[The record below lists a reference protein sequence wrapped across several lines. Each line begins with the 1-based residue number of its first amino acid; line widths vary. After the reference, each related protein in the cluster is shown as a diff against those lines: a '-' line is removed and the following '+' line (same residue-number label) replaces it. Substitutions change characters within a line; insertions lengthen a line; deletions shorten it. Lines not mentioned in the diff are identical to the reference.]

1 MEHLTKDQIEENKY
15 SRARKRIEQL
25 KKFYKYVMIYVIVNV
40 FISFFKIR
48 NYMDNGDSFLE
59 ALLNFDTYIVW
70 IIWGFFLLLQ
80 AVKTFKAYAFLG
92 KNWEERKIKEY
103 MDDR

>member
-1 MEHLTKDQIEENKY
+1 MEHPTKEQLEENKY
-15 SRARKRIEQL
+15 LRAKKRIDQL
-25 KKFYKYVMIYVIVNV
+25 KKFYKSVMIYVIVNF
-40 FISFFKIR
+40 FISFFKVR

-59 ALLNFDTYIVW
+59 ALSNFDTYIVW

-80 AVKTFKAYAFLG
+80 AVKTFKADAFLG

-103 MDDR
+103 MNER